1 MMKLQ
6 LSSSSSATLV
16 NIQAKLPILQGGF
29 INHQNKS
36 LNPSFSLSSL
46 YPSFFIS
53 NSLHHSQYPS
63 WSFPPVNQS
72 VAAIL
77 FGDGSKA
84 GLYPLTK
91 RRSEGA
97 IPIAANY
104 RIIDAVVSN
113 CLNSNINKIYAFTQ
127 FNSASLNSHLSR
139 AYSRLGKEGFAE
151 VIAAYQSPEDQG
163 WFQGTAD
170 AMRRCLWVL
179 EEYPVIEFLVLPGH
193 HLYRMDYQKLIEAHR
208 TGEADITIVGLSAI
222 RDRDPGFGILDL
234 DSANQVIKF
243 SHKSGNVQ
251 RNGCISVESSMK
263 PNSAILNK
271 IQSMGIYV
279 INRDKMLKLLNES
292 FPEANDF
299 GIEVIPGA
307 ISIGM
312 KVKGYVFDGY
322 WEDMKSIGAFYR
334 ANMEC
339 IKKSDMEYNFYDKHS
354 PLYTMPRCLP
364 PTSVEDVVIIDSL
377 IGDGCILNR
386 CNIKGSVV
394 GMRTRIRDGVT
405 IEDSVIM
412 GFDIYQKE
420 DDQKSIPI
428 GIGEDTLIR
437 KAIVDKNVRI
447 GKNVKII
454 NKDNVQEGDRE
465 ASGYIIREGVVVV
478 IRSAV
483 IPDGTIL

>member
-251 RNGCISVESSMK
+251 RNGCISV
-263 PNSAILNK
+263 
-271 IQSMGIYV
+271 
-279 INRDKMLKLLNES
+279 
-292 FPEANDF
+292 
-299 GIEVIPGA
+299 
-307 ISIGM
+307 
-312 KVKGYVFDGY
+312 KGYVFDGY